1 MARLLVAYA
10 AMPAHELL
18 RALAAEF
25 HGVEPGRVVVGH
37 VCPGCGGDDH
47 GRPVLI
53 PTSSLRSPAHVSL
66 SRAAGMSL
74 AAVTD
79 AGPLGVD
86 IEISGA
92 AGFAGFADVALGEH
106 DDDALDPT
114 TAWVRKE
121 ALLKAYG
128 LGLAVDP
135 RDVPAEGEA
144 VPPPPGAPRGTA
156 WRRDLDVPGHAAA
169 VAVLLERPADTDRLT
184 ATVSRW

>member
-1 MARLLVAYA
+1 MARLVVAYA
-10 AMPAHELL
+10 AMPARDLL
-18 RALAAEF
+18 RALASEF
-25 HGVEPGRVVVGH
+25 HDVAPGRIVVGH
-37 VCPGCGGDDH
+37 VCSRCGGDDH

-66 SRAAGMSL
+66 SRAAGLSL

-86 IEISGA
+86 LEANGA
-92 AGFAGFADVALGEH
+92 ADFAGFADVALGEH
-106 DDDALDPT
+106 DGEGSDPT
-114 TAWVRKE
+114 MAWVRKE

-135 RDVPAEGEA
+135 RDVPAEGESA
-144 VPPPPGAPRGTA
+144 SPPPCRPPGTP

-169 VAVLLERPADTDRLT
+169 VAVLLERPADADGLT
-184 ATVSRW
+184 ASVRRW